1 MSAFI
6 IARSRVKTQREREGW
21 RGERERV
28 IYNTSRQHVSVV
40 VCKVLMFIYIHVAL
54 AHSSSLLCL
63 SPRRF
68 FTIGLGTA
76 HSTALL
82 CAKSNDAV
90 SKRPHNFIM

>member
-6 IARSRVKTQREREGW
+6 IAQSASGEMR

-54 AHSSSLLCL
+54 AHSSSLLYL

-68 FTIGLGTA
+68 FAIATA
-76 HSTALL
+76 QHSTALR
-82 CAKSNDAV
+82 KV
-90 SKRPHNFIM
+90 KRCGVKKAT